1 MLLLGTWGTK
11 RNNMKTLRFFGVC
24 LLASLLC
31 VNFSACGGEDTPE
44 PENPGNNP
52 SNPTV
57 GPGNGVS
64 SNEKRLVKMEYIS
77 DSGNKTFSFKYDEQ
91 GRVITEIE
99 EEDASYGF
107 SIDINRLTWKGNT
120 LTYSEDDD
128 YDNDDIIIYTLKNGR
143 IVSERY
149 ANENKANTQYEY
161 DNDGRLVKIVS
172 DNSTEVYTWIN
183 DKISKISREYNYS
196 YGGNANIEIIYSN
209 QTCKG
214 FFPEFGSL
222 VTDNIFNMAQPEL
235 FGIRSS
241 YLPTTIIEKDSDGRV
256 WKHKYNYSL
265 DEEGYII
272 IYQDETTYT
281 HNNSTTSSY
290 LLKNYILTWE

>member
-1 MLLLGTWGTK
+1 
-11 RNNMKTLRFFGVC
+11 MKTLRFFGVC

-57 GPGNGVS
+57 GPGNGSS
-64 SNEKRLVKMEYIS
+64 SNEKRLVKMEFIDDY
-77 DSGNKTFSFKYDEQ
+77 KTEIFSFEYDEQ
-91 GRVITEIE
+91 GRVITAIQE
-99 EEDASYGF
+99 EEDDSYGF
-107 SIDINRLTWKGNT
+107 SIDVNRLTWKGNT

-149 ANENKANTQYEY
+149 ANEDEDNSTKYEY
-161 DNDGRLVKIVS
+161 DNDKRLVKIVHKEATTTFS
-172 DNSTEVYTWIN
+172 WTYGKIAKWSKNYNSPYDEDYY
-183 DKISKISREYNYS
+183 K
-196 YGGNANIEIIYSN
+196 EIIYSN

-222 VTDNIFNMAQPEL
+222 AEDDYIFNMAQPEL
-235 FGIRSS
+235 FGLKSN
-241 YLPTTIIEKDSDGRV
+241 YLPSSIIRKDNDETT
-256 WKHKYNYSL
+256 KYDYTYTF
-265 DEEGYII
+265 DEEGYIKS
-272 IYQDETTYT
+272 YTEETTY
-281 HNNSTTSSY
+281 SSSY
-290 LLKNYILTWE
+290 GTSYRTEQCILTWE

>member
-1 MLLLGTWGTK
+1 
-11 RNNMKTLRFFGVC
+11 MKTLRFFGVC

-57 GPGNGVS
+57 GPGNGGS
-64 SNEKRLVKMEYIS
+64 SNEKRLVKMVYTG
-77 DSGNKTFSFKYDEQ
+77 DSRNKTFSFKYDEQ

-99 EEDASYGF
+99 EEEDDSYGF
-107 SIDINRLTWKGNT
+107 SININRLTWKGNT

-222 VTDNIFNMAQPEL
+222 VTDYIFNMAQPEL

-256 WKHKYNYSL
+256 WKHKYTYNLL

-272 IYQDETTYT
+272 IYTEETTYT

-290 LLKNYILTWE
+290 LWEQCILTWE

>member
-1 MLLLGTWGTK
+1 M
-11 RNNMKTLRFFGVC
+11 
-24 LLASLLC
+24 ASLLC

-64 SNEKRLVKMEYIS
+64 SNEKRLVKMEFIE
-77 DSGNKTFSFKYDEQ
+77 DDGTEIFSFEYDEQ
-91 GRVITEIE
+91 GRVITAIE
-99 EEDASYGF
+99 EEDDSYGF
-107 SIDINRLTWKGNT
+107 SINISRLTWKGNT
-120 LTYSEDDD
+120 LIYNEDGDDD
-128 YDNDDIIIYTLKNGR
+128 NIVFTLKNGR
-143 IVSERY
+143 IVSDRY
-149 ANENKANTQYEY
+149 DYEDEDNSTKYEY
-161 DNDGRLVKIVS
+161 DNDKRLVKIVHEEATTTFS
-172 DNSTEVYTWIN
+172 WTYGKIAKWSKNYNSPYDEDYY
-183 DKISKISREYNYS
+183 K
-196 YGGNANIEIIYSN
+196 EIIYSN

-222 VTDNIFNMAQPEL
+222 AEDDYIFNMAQPEL

-256 WKHKYNYSL
+256 WKHKYTYTL

-272 IYQDETTYT
+272 AYTEETTYT

-290 LLKNYILTWE
+290 LTEQCILTWE

>member
-64 SNEKRLVKMEYIS
+64 SNEKRLVKMEFIE
-77 DSGNKTFSFKYDEQ
+77 DDGTEIFSFEYDEQ
-91 GRVITEIE
+91 GRVITAIE
-99 EEDASYGF
+99 EEDDSYGF
-107 SIDINRLTWKGNT
+107 SINISRLTWKGNT
-120 LTYSEDDD
+120 LIYNEDGDDD
-128 YDNDDIIIYTLKNGR
+128 NIVFTLKNGR
-143 IVSERY
+143 IVSDRY
-149 ANENKANTQYEY
+149 DYEDEDNSTKYEY
-161 DNDGRLVKIVS
+161 DNDKRLVKIVHEEATTTFS
-172 DNSTEVYTWIN
+172 WTYGKIAKWSKNYNSPYDEDYY
-183 DKISKISREYNYS
+183 K
-196 YGGNANIEIIYSN
+196 EIIYSN

-222 VTDNIFNMAQPEL
+222 AEDDYIFNMAQPEL

-256 WKHKYNYSL
+256 WKHKYTYTL

-272 IYQDETTYT
+272 AYTEETTYT

-290 LLKNYILTWE
+290 LTEQCILTWE

>member
-1 MLLLGTWGTK
+1 
-11 RNNMKTLRFFGVC
+11 MKTLRFFGVC

-64 SNEKRLVKMEYIS
+64 SNEKRLVKMEFIE
-77 DSGNKTFSFKYDEQ
+77 DDGTEIFSFEYDEQ
-91 GRVITEIE
+91 GRVITAIE

-120 LTYSEDDD
+120 LIYNEDGDDD
-128 YDNDDIIIYTLKNGR
+128 NIVFTLKNGR
-143 IVSERY
+143 IVSDRY
-149 ANENKANTQYEY
+149 DYEDEDNTQYEY

-222 VTDNIFNMAQPEL
+222 AEDDYIFNMAQPEL

-256 WKHKYNYSL
+256 WKHKYTYTL

-272 IYQDETTYT
+272 AYTEETTYT

-290 LLKNYILTWE
+290 LTEQCILTWE